1 MKRSDVSLRSNEGR
15 YLLLGFAIAIVAAAS
30 VALTSSSEIS
40 ENYAW
45 IDWITH
51 TGTVLGTLDMA
62 RADSVESLAALQNYF
77 QNGDRK
83 SLDKVALSVSEVR
96 RQAVGLRILTE
107 DNQTQQQR
115 LDQVDQTGVHATSLV
130 QQVIRIAATMSRVEV
145 VKAASF
151 LDLDATL
158 FRLRAE
164 FNPMYTTEQA
174 LLIDRTTKARATS
187 RRGAMVM
194 GVGGSFIFFWLLLI
208 GGYAGLTT
216 SRLKQTAHALVLSQ
230 EQLARVA
237 ERKKA
242 DDRFRALLES
252 APDPMVILSQDGCI
266 VLVNAQAETLFG
278 YARAELLANP
288 GEMLIPGGFVA
299 STRGAGTA
307 RLRTAALLQ
316 PTAT

>member
-1 MKRSDVSLRSNEGR
+1 MKRSVVSLRSNEGR
-15 YLLLGFAIAIVAAAS
+15 YLLLGLAIAIVAAAS

-62 RADSVESLAALQNYF
+62 RADSVESLAALQNYS

-96 RQAVGLRILTE
+96 RQAVGLRILTQ

-115 LDQVDQTGVHATSLV
+115 LDQIDRTGARAASLARD
-130 QQVIRIAATMSRVEV
+130 VIRMAATISHLDV

-164 FNPMYTTEQA
+164 FNPMSTTEQA

-187 RRGAMVM
+187 R
-194 GVGGSFIFFWLLLI
+194 
-208 GGYAGLTT
+208 
-216 SRLKQTAHALVLSQ
+216 
-230 EQLARVA
+230 ARW
-237 ERKKA
+237 
-242 DDRFRALLES
+242 
-252 APDPMVILSQDGCI
+252 
-266 VLVNAQAETLFG
+266 
-278 YARAELLANP
+278 
-288 GEMLIPGGFVA
+288 
-299 STRGAGTA
+299 
-307 RLRTAALLQ
+307 
-316 PTAT
+316 